1 MEDDWRDTSVLI
13 VGAGS
18 IGSRHFSILQ
28 ELGVSRLAACDN
40 DSAKLEVLREA
51 LGTDE
56 LYPTLS
62 EALQHDFGAVFIC
75 TPPALHIGQAHAA
88 IEAGC
93 DVFCEKPLSDS
104 PEGIDELSRLVQDRG
119 KLLMVGLCLRFHEGL
134 RLAKQR
140 LDEGAIGRLVA
151 VRAMVG
157 EYLPEI
163 RPDFQ
168 TLFTTQ
174 TTGAFDLMHEVDLA
188 VWYANGP
195 PRWVTAMTGNHSDVP
210 MKAPDLAE
218 ILVEFNGGV
227 IGSIHLDFF
236 QRARRRITE
245 LLGTEGSI
253 LVEFASWEHCTV
265 SVYTAHDRTW
275 THRTIPIERDDMF
288 RTEDQAF
295 LECVARRTPVPVDAQ
310 TAKHSVAIVHG
321 ACQAA
326 QQGHTV
332 EL

>member
-1 MEDDWRDTSVLI
+1 M
-13 VGAGS
+13 
-18 IGSRHFSILQ
+18 
-28 ELGVSRLAACDN
+28 
-40 DSAKLEVLREA
+40 
-51 LGTDE
+51 
-56 LYPTLS
+56 
-62 EALQHDFGAVFIC
+62 
-75 TPPALHIGQAHAA
+75 
-88 IEAGC
+88 
-93 DVFCEKPLSDS
+93 
-104 PEGIDELSRLVQDRG
+104 
-119 KLLMVGLCLRFHEGL
+119 
-134 RLAKQR
+134 
-140 LDEGAIGRLVA
+140 
-151 VRAMVG
+151 
-157 EYLPEI
+157 
-163 RPDFQ
+163 
-168 TLFTTQ
+168 
-174 TTGAFDLMHEVDLA
+174 MHEVDLA
-188 VWYANGP
+188 VWYANEP

-295 LECVARRTPVPVDAQ
+295 LECVAHRTPVPVDAQ